1 MKDNLLLFMFR
12 LSQEIIHMQF
22 SSSRPLKIV
31 KTFLGHVSVAR
42 KLFTILVYI
51 EKCKI
56 AELGK

>member
-22 SSSRPLKIV
+22 RSRPLKIV
-31 KTFLGHVSVAR
+31 KTFLGHVSVAG

>member
-1 MKDNLLLFMFR
+1 MFR

-22 SSSRPLKIV
+22 RSRPLKIV
-31 KTFLGHVSVAR
+31 KTVLGHVSVTR

-56 AELGK
+56 AELGKWILLFY

>member
-1 MKDNLLLFMFR
+1 MFR

-22 SSSRPLKIV
+22 RSRPLKIV
-31 KTFLGHVSVAR
+31 KTVLGHVSVTR